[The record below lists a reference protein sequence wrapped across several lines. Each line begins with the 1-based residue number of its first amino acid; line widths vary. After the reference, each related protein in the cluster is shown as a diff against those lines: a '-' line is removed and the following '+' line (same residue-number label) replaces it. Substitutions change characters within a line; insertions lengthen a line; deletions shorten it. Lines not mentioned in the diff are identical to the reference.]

1 MKCPSCDGRA
11 KVGRAPAGDGAAVE
25 SWDGQAPG
33 GRPHTCHLK
42 QQPARVAQLQSC
54 GRSVGYNI
62 TSPNV
67 VSRCRMWAQLGA
79 PPFAPPPPTPLRP
92 LLPRWAH
99 APHGRGPSSHC
110 GLRCCWTTSRSLALV
125 EMPFVRRPCEC
136 EACPGRGQ
144 RRSGVPGQVAPGG
157 AALHL
162 PFKIKTLP
170 ASLNHTQCHVHSIRV
185 NREGV
190 RARYAHQ
197 TNVRMHMYI

>member
-1 MKCPSCDGRA
+1 MSLNCNHA
-11 KVGRAPAGDGAAVE
+11 GAAWVTTSHHPMWCPGAGCGP
-25 SWDGQAPG
+25 SWVP
-33 GRPHTCHLK
+33 P
-42 QQPARVAQLQSC
+42 P
-54 GRSVGYNI
+54 
-62 TSPNV
+62 SPP
-67 VSRCRMWAQLGA
+67 R
-79 PPFAPPPPTPLRP
+79 PPTPLRP
-92 LLPRWAH
+92 PHPRWAH
-99 APHGRGPSSHC
+99 APHGRGAPSHC

-144 RRSGVPGQVAPGG
+144 RRSGAPGQVAPGG

-162 PFKIKTLP
+162 PFKIKTLS
-170 ASLNHTQCHVHSIRV
+170 ASLNHTQCHIHSIRV